1 MIVDGKE
8 IGVKLVSEKVLEQIF
23 NTLRKRDNFLV
34 LNSCNVLYFI
44 VEYLNPYRPVRNMS
58 LSYKLQ
64 RQSRDIENEPLIE
77 SIARNIGSFAQI
89 LSTKSS
95 QEGVKTAFGTNARL
109 LGSGRLRM
117 IELIDRILK
126 MNSRRVMQ
134 RVCETGLVRII
145 TDLFLEFE
153 WNNMLHHAYERF
165 VNTLLMR
172 NDSGLLKALFVD
184 SRLLDIII
192 DSMKESKIEVFR
204 YFEGKNEL
212 KNLFRQGRKI
222 RKGNLGHITRI
233 ANILVESSQNSNEIR
248 EHLLRHPDWENFVQ
262 STLQETND
270 KNNTQ
275 IGGVNL
281 KEMMAHKAEFVTRV
295 LVDEY

>member
-1 MIVDGKE
+1 
-8 IGVKLVSEKVLEQIF
+8 
-23 NTLRKRDNFLV
+23 
-34 LNSCNVLYFI
+34 
-44 VEYLNPYRPVRNMS
+44 MS

-64 RQSRDIENEPLIE
+64 RQSRDIESEPLIE

-134 RVCETGLVRII
+134 RVCETGIVRII

-204 YFEGKNEL
+204 YFLL
-212 KNLFRQGRKI
+212 K
-222 RKGNLGHITRI
+222 
-233 ANILVESSQNSNEIR
+233 
-248 EHLLRHPDWENFVQ
+248 
-262 STLQETND
+262 
-270 KNNTQ
+270 
-275 IGGVNL
+275 
-281 KEMMAHKAEFVTRV
+281 
-295 LVDEY
+295 